1 MKKYFAEMQHL
12 NNPKNKSEEAVQ
24 TLARTMNRTLI
35 HGEHA
40 LEQYVKQFRQKVDE
54 TNTKFPRCRY
64 IDTEFRK
71 YENQKTMWVSAH
83 DVARIDFSEVET
95 EFPVRTHDWGR
106 DLMGDMKADA
116 S

>member
-24 TLARTMNRTLI
+24 NLARTMNRTLI
-35 HGEHA
+35 YGEEA

-54 TNTKFPRCRY
+54 INTKFPRCKY
-64 IDTEFRK
+64 IDTEYRNYK
-71 YENQKTMWVSAH
+71 NYGSMWVSAR
-83 DVARIDFSEVET
+83 DVARIDFSEVEN
-95 EFPVRTHDWGR
+95 EFNGRTRDWGR

-116 S
+116 E